1 MLFTLRSSE
10 RNRTITTAAAH
21 TETIAVLRN
30 HIEDQNLSYT
40 YRKAAVYG
48 TLSPSRRAIRSG
60 GMKRI
65 LIIEDDR
72 DIVELVR
79 YNLANEGFQVMA
91 AFDGGSGLATLRKSP
106 PDLLLLDLM
115 LPKLSGLDICRE
127 IRKDESLN
135 RLPILMLTA
144 RGDEADRV
152 VGLEMGADDYV
163 TKPFSP
169 RELLA
174 RVKALLRRAEPPV
187 DSPRT
192 IEVGKLAID
201 PASYRVSC
209 GGKPVPLSTL
219 EFRLLYYLAS
229 RPNRV
234 FTRDQ
239 LLDAVWGTDRFVTPR
254 SVDVYVR
261 RLREKIETD
270 PENPLH
276 VKTVRGAGYLFETR
290 AA

>member
-1 MLFTLRSSE
+1 MLPGATGLLPQSVVQQKAVSE
-10 RNRTITTAAAH
+10 RHLSSSYRTSPGC
-21 TETIAVLRN
+21 
-30 HIEDQNLSYT
+30 D
-40 YRKAAVYG
+40 
-48 TLSPSRRAIRSG
+48 TLSQSGRTRRSLN
-60 GMKRI
+60 MKRVF
-65 LIIEDDR
+65 IIEDDR

-79 YNLANEGFQVMA
+79 YNLSNEGYQVTGA
-91 AFDGGSGLATLRKSP
+91 YDGVTGLATLKKTP
-106 PDLLLLDLM
+106 PDILLLDLM
-115 LPKLSGLDICRE
+115 LPKLSGLEICRE
-127 IRKDESLN
+127 IRRDEALN

-144 RGDEADRV
+144 RGEEADRV

-169 RELLA
+169 RELIA
-174 RVKALLRRAEPPV
+174 RVKALLRRTELPTDVPRPV
-187 DSPRT
+187 
-192 IEVGKLAID
+192 EVGKLSID
-201 PASYRVSC
+201 PASYRVSQS
-209 GGKPVPLSTL
+209 GKPVVLSTL

-261 RLREKIETD
+261 RLREKIESD
-270 PENPLH
+270 PENPTHL
-276 VKTVRGAGYLFETR
+276 KTVRGAGYLFETR

>member
-1 MLFTLRSSE
+1 MRDIPASRVPPKLKPST
-10 RNRTITTAAAH
+10 
-21 TETIAVLRN
+21 VLRN
-30 HIEDQNLSYT
+30 VPADRTPSDA
-40 YRKAAVYG
+40 YRIAPAYG
-48 TLSPSRRAIRSG
+48 TLRTSRRTERATC
-60 GMKRI
+60 MKRV
-65 LIIEDDR
+65 LIIEDDK

-79 YNLANEGFQVMA
+79 YNLANEGFQVNA
-91 AFDGGSGLATLRKSP
+91 AFDGSSGLNSLKKSP
-106 PDLLLLDLM
+106 PDILLLDLM

-127 IRKDESLN
+127 VRRDDSLN

-144 RGDEADRV
+144 RGEEADRV

-174 RVKALLRRAEPPV
+174 RVKALLRRAEPPA

-192 IEVGKLAID
+192 IEIGKLAID
-201 PASYRVSC
+201 PASYRVSHS
-209 GGKPVPLSTL
+209 GKPVPLSTL

-270 PENPLH
+270 PENPNHL
-276 VKTVRGAGYLFETR
+276 KTVRGAGYLFETR

>member
-1 MLFTLRSSE
+1 MHVNASLRS
-10 RNRTITTAAAH
+10 TCH
-21 TETIAVLRN
+21 TSLVLKPV
-30 HIEDQNLSYT
+30 HGTLTQ
-40 YRKAAVYG
+40 KAAYRI
-48 TLSPSRRAIRSG
+48 SPGCAKLPPSLRPVRSNR
-60 GMKRI
+60 MKRI

-79 YNLANEGFQVMA
+79 YNLVNEGFQVSGA
-91 AFDGGSGLATLRKSP
+91 NDGVTGLSTLKKSP

-127 IRKDESLN
+127 VRKDESLN

-169 RELLA
+169 RELIA
-174 RVKALLRRAEPPV
+174 RVKALLRRAEPAV
-187 DSPRT
+187 DTPRT
-192 IEVGKLAID
+192 IEIGKLSID
-201 PASYRVSC
+201 PASYRVSYS
-209 GGKPVPLSTL
+209 GKTVPLSTL

-261 RLREKIETD
+261 RLREKIEPD

-276 VKTVRGAGYLFETR
+276 LKTVRGAGYLFETR

>member
-1 MLFTLRSSE
+1 MGFE
-10 RNRTITTAAAH
+10 VNQPGHAYRNRP
-21 TETIAVLRN
+21 R
-30 HIEDQNLSYT
+30 
-40 YRKAAVYG
+40 YG
-48 TLSPSRRAIRSG
+48 RLLPMRSPARELH
-60 GMKRI
+60 MKRI

-79 YNLANEGFQVMA
+79 YNLANEGFQVAA
-91 AFDGGSGLATLRKSP
+91 AFDGNSGLVSLKKSP

-115 LPKLSGLDICRE
+115 LPKMSGLDICRE
-127 IRKDESLN
+127 IRKEESLN
-135 RLPILMLTA
+135 RLPVLMLTA

-169 RELLA
+169 RELIA
-174 RVKALLRRAEPPV
+174 RVKALLRRAEPPA
-187 DSPRT
+187 DSPRVLE
-192 IEVGKLAID
+192 IDKLAID
-201 PASYRVSC
+201 PASYRVTHA
-209 GGKPVPLSTL
+209 GKPVPLSTL

-270 PENPLH
+270 PENPHHL
-276 VKTVRGAGYLFETR
+276 KTVRGAGYLFETR
-290 AA
+290 AT